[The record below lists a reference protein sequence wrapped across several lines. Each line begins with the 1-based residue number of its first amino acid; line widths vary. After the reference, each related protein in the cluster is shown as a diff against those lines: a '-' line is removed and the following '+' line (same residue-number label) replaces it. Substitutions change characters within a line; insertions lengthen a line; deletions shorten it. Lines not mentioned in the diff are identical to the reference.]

1 MKSPKELRTE
11 IQTLR
16 WSVDSLR
23 DVLLRKVP
31 GVKEPGWGIRKEC
44 EKAADA
50 LDSLLKGQ
58 VIPDWY
64 KVAVVGR
71 FKAGKSS
78 FVNELL
84 GARLAGEDTS
94 PETAAVTT
102 FRHGPTVKAVIR
114 FVGAEAWQD
123 LRKLHQEDPKHVD
136 AHRMKMWSSFDGKA
150 RKNSDGE
157 ILETFDL
164 SALERSY
171 VKPGG
176 NSLEIILDKPGDK
189 ASENN
194 FRRKLKDF
202 TSGTRPHHCLVE
214 GIEISSPSSLLE
226 EGVLLVDTPGL
237 DDTERFRVTLTEK
250 AVEDVDAVLFLTQ
263 SGVAY
268 GQSEKDFMLTL
279 LRRGTVKQLI
289 FVITQVDKTYDQHL
303 SAANDNDEDPES
315 LAQRI
320 RREERRIR
328 AEIEATLNE
337 LGSEDSPALRRYRE
351 QLGVVGLVFTSARKH
366 RDWKDGKDV
375 THRIFPEDPGGIGH
389 IKLQLLQLLSTES
402 RLAHVSHN
410 IASGAKSTL
419 DDLLGTIS
427 NRRAALNGIRDG
439 EVAEQRLATFRVEF
453 DAVRQRFHAAAESD
467 VSILRK
473 NLEAA
478 NKRNN
483 HLIET
488 VGLIADRELGDFET
502 NDVGKHWKTRRSGY
516 WGYMHNLQGRVANK
530 IFPRVQELLSD
541 MTGHFA
547 SFVEHFEKH
556 LSALSS
562 SSGELAE
569 KLELGA
575 SLPFDLTKTL
585 VGSLDKSLSVAND
598 LIATEEQQ
606 IISFLDDFVSDE
618 VSEKISAAREKVAD
632 VFGKGTTYHQSNEV
646 RVFYAEVRRLL
657 QDALSSHLRERA
669 AAFAE
674 FLAVE
679 ADGVPRNAM
688 AEVDATLAGA
698 EQDIKAAA
706 MAKIGGERETFEL
719 QCEMLVSS
727 IQPVMIA
734 CAPLLEVAEVAGC
747 EANFVATIPTILEA
761 EPDLRQVKPSEVE
774 WVESTQ
780 KEATEI
786 LDRFRLSD
794 GESGWPLEKVFN
806 SKLLSGCV
814 RIALIDPYLAAPHQ
828 VRNLKEFLLITAE
841 ASKPKEIL
849 VVTSGTWND
858 GNGTNVRIM
867 EQVGNDLFRSYGTV
881 LTIKIDPTIHDR
893 YVICDHGL
901 LYKLGRGLDI
911 YKPAVGLASHRPASR
926 RVRRTDIDV
935 FATEA
940 FKSRSDLSSLR
951 QQPVELADG

>member
-1 MKSPKELRTE
+1 VKSPKELRIE

-16 WSVDSLR
+16 WSINSLR
-23 DVLLRKVP
+23 ETLLHKTLD
-31 GVKEPGWGIRKEC
+31 VKEPAWGIGKDC
-44 EKAADA
+44 AKAAES
-50 LDSLLKGQ
+50 LDTLLKGQ
-58 VIPDWY
+58 TIPDWY

-114 FVGAEAWQD
+114 FVGAEAWQE
-123 LRKLHQEDPKHVD
+123 LRKLHQDDPKHVD

-164 SALERSY
+164 AALERMY

-176 NSLEIILDKPGDK
+176 HSLEIILDKPGDK

-214 GIEISSPSSLLE
+214 GIEISSPSPLLD

-303 SAANDNDEDPES
+303 SAADDNDEDPES

-337 LGSEDSPALRRYRE
+337 LGSEDSPTMRRYRE

-366 RDWKDGKDV
+366 RDWKDGKDIA
-375 THRIFPEDPGGIGH
+375 HRIYPDDPGGIEH
-389 IKLQLLQLLSTES
+389 MKSQLLQLLSTES
-402 RLAHVSHN
+402 RLALVSHN
-410 IASGAKSTL
+410 IASGAKAAL
-419 DDLLGTIS
+419 DDLLGTIA
-427 NRRAALNGIRDG
+427 NRRAALNGIKDG

-453 DAVRQRFHAAAESD
+453 EAVREKFQTAAESD
-467 VSILRK
+467 VTILRK

-483 HLIET
+483 HLIEAI
-488 VGLIADRELGDFET
+488 GLIADRELGDFET

-516 WGYMHNLQGRVANK
+516 WGYMHNLQGRVANR

-562 SSGELAE
+562 SSGALAE

-585 VGSLDKSLSVAND
+585 AGSLDKSLSAANE
-598 LIATEEQQ
+598 LIATEEQR

-618 VSEKISAAREKVAD
+618 VSEKISAAREKVAE
-632 VFGKGTTYHQSNEV
+632 VFGKGTTYNQSNEV

-657 QDALSSHLRERA
+657 QEALTNHLQERA

-679 ADGVPRNAM
+679 ADGVPRNSL

-706 MAKIGGERETFEL
+706 TAKIGGERETFERR
-719 QCEMLVSS
+719 CEVMVDS
-727 IQPVMIA
+727 IKPVMAA
-734 CAPLLEVAEVAGC
+734 CTPLLEVSE
-747 EANFVATIPTILEA
+747 EAADSETDLVATISTVIETKSNSYHV
-761 EPDLRQVKPSEVE
+761 EDSEVE
-774 WVESTQ
+774 WLESTQ
-780 KEATEI
+780 KEAKES
-786 LDRFRLSD
+786 LARFRLSD
-794 GESGWPLEKVFN
+794 GESGWPLEKIF
-806 SKLLSGCV
+806 SRELLSGCV

-828 VRNLKEFLLITAE
+828 VRNLKEFLLIVAE
-841 ASKPKEIL
+841 ASKPKEI
-849 VVTSGTWND
+849 VVMTSGTWSD
-858 GNGTNVRIM
+858 GNGANVRIM
-867 EQVGNDLFRSYGTV
+867 EQVATDLFRSYGTV

-893 YVICDHGL
+893 YVVCDHGL
-901 LYKLGRGLDI
+901 VYKLGRGLDI

-940 FKSRSDLSSLR
+940 FRARVVS
-951 QQPVELADG
+951 

>member
-1 MKSPKELRTE
+1 MRSPKELRTE

-23 DVLLRKVP
+23 ETLLRKVRDA
-31 GVKEPGWGIRKEC
+31 KEPAWGIGKDC
-44 EKAADA
+44 AKAAEA
-50 LDSLLKGQ
+50 LESVLQ
-58 VIPDWY
+58 SQAIPDCY

-84 GARLAGEDTS
+84 GARLAGEDTN

-102 FRHGPTVKAVIR
+102 FRHGPAVKAVIS
-114 FVGAEAWQD
+114 FVGAEAWQE
-123 LRKLHQEDPKHVD
+123 LRKLYQEDPKHID
-136 AHRMKMWSSFDGKA
+136 AHRMKMWGSFDGKA
-150 RKNSDGE
+150 RRNAEGQ

-164 SALERSY
+164 AALERSY
-171 VKPGG
+171 VKSGG
-176 NSLEIILDKPGDK
+176 HSLEIVLDKPGDK
-189 ASENN
+189 ASENA

-202 TSGTRPHHCLVE
+202 TSGTRPHHCLVK
-214 GIEISSPSSLLE
+214 GIEISSPSPLLD

-263 SGVAY
+263 SGAAY

-303 SAANDNDEDPES
+303 SAAEDNDEDPEP
-315 LAQRI
+315 LAQCI
-320 RREERRIR
+320 KREERRIR
-328 AEIEATLNE
+328 EEIEATLNE
-337 LGSEDSPALRRYRE
+337 LGSEDSPAMRRYRE

-366 RDWKDGKDV
+366 RDWKDGKDIAYGI
-375 THRIFPEDPGGIGH
+375 HPGDPGGIESV
-389 IKLQLLQLLSTES
+389 KTQLLQLLSTES
-402 RLAHVSHN
+402 RLALVSHN
-410 IASGAKSTL
+410 IAFGAKSAL
-419 DDLLGTIS
+419 DDLLSAIA
-427 NRRAALNGIRDG
+427 NRRAALNGIKDG

-453 DAVRQRFHAAAESD
+453 EAGREKFQSAAESD
-467 VSILRK
+467 VAILRK
-473 NLEAA
+473 NLEDA

-488 VGLIADRELGDFET
+488 IGLIADRELGDFET
-502 NDVGKHWKTRRSGY
+502 SDVGKHWKTRRSGY

-541 MTGHFA
+541 MTSHFA
-547 SFVEHFEKH
+547 AFVEHFEKH

-585 VGSLDKSLSVAND
+585 AVSLNKSLAAAND
-598 LIATEEQQ
+598 LIAAEEQK

-618 VSEKISAAREKVAD
+618 VSDKISVAREKVAD
-632 VFGKGTTYHQSNEV
+632 VFGRGTTYHQSSEV
-646 RVFYAEVRRLL
+646 RAFYAEVRRLL
-657 QDALSSHLRERA
+657 QGALTNHLRERS
-669 AAFAE
+669 AAFGE
-674 FLAVE
+674 FLAIE
-679 ADGVPRNAM
+679 ADGVPRNAL
-688 AEVDATLAGA
+688 AEVHATLAGA
-698 EQDIKAAA
+698 EQDIKAATT
-706 MAKIGGERETFEL
+706 AKIGGERETFERE
-719 QCEMLVSS
+719 CDTMVAS
-727 IQPVMIA
+727 IEPVLGA
-734 CAPLLEVAEVAGC
+734 CAPLLGAVEKAQADAEPISPTPTSPLAQPHREEGEPS
-747 EANFVATIPTILEA
+747 EANWI
-761 EPDLRQVKPSEVE
+761 
-774 WVESTQ
+774 
-780 KEATEI
+780 EATQNGATQAVV
-786 LDRFRLSD
+786 RFRLND
-794 GESGWPLEKVFN
+794 GESEWPFEKIFN

-814 RIALIDPYLAAPHQ
+814 RMALIDPYLAAPHQ
-828 VRNLKEFLLITAE
+828 VRNLKEFLLVAAE
-841 ASKPKEIL
+841 AAKPKEII

-858 GNGTNVRIM
+858 GTGANVRIM
-867 EQVGNDLFRSYGTV
+867 DQVGSDLFRSYGTA

-893 YVICDHGL
+893 FVVCDHGL
-901 LYKLGRGLDI
+901 LYKLGRGLDV

-935 FATEA
+935 FATQA
-940 FKSRSDLSSLR
+940 FASRA
-951 QQPVELADG
+951 ELA